1 MNTVL
6 RAYDLWEIVEKG
18 VPQTVDNVT
27 PQASESSGTTPAAT
41 IPTQGTS
48 TSVATQMK
56 EWLKKDAEAL
66 AKIHHAVTDS
76 IFPRIMNATTA
87 KQAWDVLK
95 EEFQVITKVQTI
107 KLQSFRREFENFKM
121 KDGET
126 IKDCSSRVIE
136 IVNQLKAYGENITDQ

>member
-1 MNTVL
+1 MASFGSNQQQFVPSFNGESYDFWSIKMSTVL

-27 PQASESSGTTPAAT
+27 PQASESLGTTPAAT
-41 IPTQGTS
+41 IPAQGMP

-95 EEFQVITKVQTI
+95 EEFQGTTKDVS
-107 KLQSFRREFENFKM
+107 K
-121 KDGET
+121 G
-126 IKDCSSRVIE
+126 
-136 IVNQLKAYGENITDQ
+136 